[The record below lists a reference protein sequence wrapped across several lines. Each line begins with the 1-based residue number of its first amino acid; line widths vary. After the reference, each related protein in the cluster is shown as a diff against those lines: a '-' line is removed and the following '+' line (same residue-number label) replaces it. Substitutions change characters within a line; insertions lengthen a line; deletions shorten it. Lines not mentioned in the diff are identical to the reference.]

1 MLEEKKFTAVCFV
14 FVYTDDEPPIINSC
28 PGDQHATTDN
38 GSPTGTVSWTEPTA
52 TDNSGLVNVTS
63 THHPGDSFQIGT
75 TTVTYMAIDPSS
87 NVANC
92 TFSVVV
98 TGSFSNS
105 EQSLTFSCIKKLA
118 ISRFSF
124 VVKLSYS

>member
-1 MLEEKKFTAVCFV
+1 MNPDCSTMSLSIFRQNNFTAL
-14 FVYTDDEPPIINSC
+14 FVYADNEAPNITFC

-52 TDNSGLVNVTS
+52 TDNSELVNVMS

-75 TTVTYMAIDPSS
+75 TTVTYTAIDPSS
-87 NVANC
+87 NMANC

-105 EQSLTFSCIKKLA
+105 KKCL
-118 ISRFSF
+118 
-124 VVKLSYS
+124 